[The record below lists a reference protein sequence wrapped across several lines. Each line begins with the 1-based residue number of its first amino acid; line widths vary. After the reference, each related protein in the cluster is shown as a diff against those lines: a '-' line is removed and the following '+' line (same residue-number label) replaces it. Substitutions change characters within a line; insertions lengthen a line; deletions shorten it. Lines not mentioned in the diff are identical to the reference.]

1 MCLLSRVNKVKPL
14 YFLEILALIKSNLS
28 KFLKR
33 RISMGY
39 IVNLFGVG
47 GGIITFILWENEYLI
62 FF

>member
-1 MCLLSRVNKVKPL
+1 MNKVKPL

-39 IVNLFGVG
+39 IVFGVG